1 MNKILEL
8 IAHKEFYGT
17 IITIIV
23 GYLVYLLIVNVLH
36 IIINNG
42 KDEFE
47 RKKRVTVLNLCDNIV
62 KWIVWILI
70 IVIVLKIFGVNTS
83 SVLASIGVV
92 GIIIGLALQETVKDV
107 IGGMSIILGHYFVVG
122 DTVEYNGFMGTVID
136 LNLKATKIQK
146 FTGEV
151 KVVAN
156 KNIDEIINLS
166 EKKATHLIKIP
177 TAYEEPKEKVEVAI
191 ARILVKARN
200 LKAVSVVDYL
210 GIDDFGESCVY
221 YAIRVTCRQD
231 KRWDIKREVLGII
244 KDEYEACDIKIPY
257 HQVEIRKGKDIK

>member
-1 MNKILEL
+1 MTNILKF
-8 IAHKEFYGT
+8 IAQKEFYGT

-23 GYLVYLLIVNVLH
+23 GYLVYLLIVNILH
-36 IIINNG
+36 ILINKG
-42 KDEFE
+42 RDEFE

-62 KWIVWILI
+62 KWIVWVLI
-70 IVIVLKIFGVNTS
+70 IIIVLKIFGVNTT

-92 GIIIGLALQETVKDV
+92 GVIIGLALQETVKDV
-107 IGGMSIILGHYFVVG
+107 IGGISIILGHYFVVG

-136 LNLKATKIQK
+136 MNLKATKIQK

-244 KDEYEACDIKIPY
+244 KEEYEACDIKIPY

>member
-1 MNKILEL
+1 MAKILEF
-8 IAHKEFYGT
+8 ISHKEFYGT
-17 IITIIV
+17 IITVIA
-23 GYLVYLLIVNVLH
+23 GYLVYLFVVNVLH
-36 IIINNG
+36 VLINKG

-47 RKKRVTVLNLCDNIV
+47 RKKRVTVLNLCENIAKV
-62 KWIVWILI
+62 VVWLLILI
-70 IVIVLKIFGVNTS
+70 TVLKIFGIDTKAIVT
-83 SVLASIGVV
+83 SIGVV
-92 GIIIGLALQETVKDV
+92 GVIIGLALQETVKDF
-107 IGGMSIILGHYFVVG
+107 IGGMSIIFGHYFVVG

-177 TAYEEPKEKVEVAI
+177 TAYEESKEKVEVAI

-200 LKAVSVVDYL
+200 IKAVSVVDYL
-210 GIDDFGESCVY
+210 GIDEFGESCAY

-231 KRWDIKREVLGII
+231 KRWDVKREVLGII
-244 KDEYEACDIKIPY
+244 KEEYEACGIKIPY
-257 HQVEIRKGKDIK
+257 RQIEIRKGKDIK